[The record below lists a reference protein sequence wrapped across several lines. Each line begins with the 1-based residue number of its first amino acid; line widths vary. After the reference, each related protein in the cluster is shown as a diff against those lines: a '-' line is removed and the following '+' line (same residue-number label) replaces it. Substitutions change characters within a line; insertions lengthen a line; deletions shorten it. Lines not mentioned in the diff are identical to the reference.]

1 MIANS
6 SFSKIKKLADEI
18 SSDYN
23 EKIIPL
29 EKIGESEYLEIIY
42 DNYEPGT
49 FDGMTIFDD
58 EDFYIHL
65 NIDNGNRINSPRSRF
80 TLAHEFGHY
89 FIDTHRIGLK
99 LGILEPHPSKI
110 DRVQFDKIERE
121 ADYFASCLLMPEES
135 FRKDVS
141 QFKTFNF
148 EVINHLAKEY
158 NVSKTACAIRFS
170 DIGNHPIKIVY
181 AENGIIKWAKNSFD
195 FPYYNFLS
203 DKKVPDG
210 MIMGDYFKDITSEI
224 FKTGQIFAADCFLDN
239 KKPIPSNLLFYEHCI
254 THKNC
259 ALSIIWED

>member
-1 MIANS
+1 VIANS
-6 SFSKIKKLADEI
+6 SFSKIKKLADQI
-18 SSDYN
+18 SSGYD

-58 EDFYIHL
+58 EEFYIHL

-110 DRVQFDKIERE
+110 DKVQYDKIERE
-121 ADYFASCLLMPEES
+121 ADYFAACLLMPEENFCKDLRS
-135 FRKDVS
+135 RK
-141 QFKTFNF
+141 KFNF
-148 EVINHLAKEY
+148 DVIEDLSREY
-158 NVSKTACAIRFS
+158 HVSKTAFALRFAE
-170 DIGNHPIKIVY
+170 IGNYPIKVVF
-181 AENGIIKWAKNSFD
+181 AENGIIKWQKNSEG
-195 FPYYNFLS
+195 FPFWKLLNNG
-203 DKKVPDG
+203 KVPEG
-210 MIMGDYFKDITSEI
+210 MIMGDFFKGDRTDAFRTAEI
-224 FKTGQIFAADCFLDN
+224 LAGDCFEQVR
-239 KKPIPSNLLFYEHCI
+239 KHEARRVFYEHCLV
-254 THKNC
+254 HKNQ